1 MKNNEN
7 ILIQAMKNNKKKC
20 CCDNLK
26 INQKQYLQF
35 NKHVNIDQKML
46 QILKA
51 KYNIVSNLKS
61 QKPLIKR
68 EGDWICKFCNNLNF
82 AFRKECNRCKLVK
95 NTYNYNCN
103 NC

>member
-1 MKNNEN
+1 M
-7 ILIQAMKNNKKKC
+7 
-20 CCDNLK
+20 K